1 MNLADT
7 LGWSA
12 AGLMVATF
20 SCRNPLWMRPLAV
33 CTNVA
38 FIGYACSAGLA
49 PVLALHALLLPIN
62 LLRWWQSARDKE
74 RRRFDGAALLPD
86 TADQSRAQTATSAG
100 SACLSAE
107 VGPATTRHIS
117 LLSAK
122 PQLRP

>member
-38 FIGYACSAGLA
+38 FIGYACSAGLT

-74 RRRFDGAALLPD
+74 PSNSPHAALVPD
-86 TADQSRAQTATSAG
+86 TPDQSRAQTVTSAG
-100 SACLSAE
+100 SACLSTDDR
-107 VGPATTRHIS
+107 PTTTRRIS
-117 LLSAK
+117 LLSSK
-122 PQLRP
+122 PLLTP